1 MPALNEEVLPT
12 AEHLQLGTVFAAL
25 ADPVRRLIVREL
37 LSEPV
42 DARRQCSSFG
52 VKVSKSTMT
61 HHFRILRE
69 AGLIVQY
76 NYGNRAE
83 LTLRRADLDARFP
96 GLLGLIAS
104 SEEQAR

>member
-1 MPALNEEVLPT
+1 MPVLNEEVLPS
-12 AEHLQLGTVFAAL
+12 AEHLQLGVVFAAL

-42 DARRQCSSFG
+42 GTRRQCSSFG
-52 VKVSKSTMT
+52 VEVSKSTMT

-69 AGLIVQY
+69 AGLILQY

-83 LTLRRADLDARFP
+83 LTLRRADLEARFP
-96 GLLGLIAS
+96 GLLELIAS
-104 SEEQAR
+104 SEEHAR